1 MSKQNFRRGNKE
13 LIGGKRR
20 WKINLETGWSISPAA
35 VATHPVF
42 IQRRER
48 HLDEIQTN
56 HQYIPGVGG
65 WPFTEQDTP
74 RLSLNCTLEVHE
86 DVTEN
91 GPSACSLPHLLLA
104 QTERITY

>member
-1 MSKQNFRRGNKE
+1 M

-104 QTERITY
+104 QTEHIAY

>member
-13 LIGGKRR
+13 LIGEKRR

-56 HQYIPGVGG
+56 HSTFLELVDGLLQSR
-65 WPFTEQDTP
+65 TP
-74 RLSLNCTLEVHE
+74 LIC
-86 DVTEN
+86 
-91 GPSACSLPHLLLA
+91 P
-104 QTERITY
+104 